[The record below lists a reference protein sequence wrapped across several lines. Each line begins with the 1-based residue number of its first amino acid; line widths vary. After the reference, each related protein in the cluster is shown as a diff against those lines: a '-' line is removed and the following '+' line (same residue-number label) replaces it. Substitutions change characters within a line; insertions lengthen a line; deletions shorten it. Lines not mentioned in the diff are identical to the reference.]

1 MPTPTTAII
10 SEMAM
15 LNRSYGK
22 FPQNI
27 VIDNKLENL
36 SQFCFDYLEALK
48 STLTH
53 SLNLV
58 FVCKFKLEFALS
70 TSRIYLLCS
79 VSCSYAPP
87 TIISISSTKP
97 NRFATL
103 LNHRRKIYDKEMY
116 SISSWNCESSLKL
129 LEPLKCPLAALF
141 RFFLLKTKLTK
152 SPERRL
158 LTSPTALTSPS
169 LFIDFSAT
177 LLACNFRVRFACFA
191 IFIFAALVCVYF
203 FVFAAFLRRLLNAN
217 KCKN

>member
-1 MPTPTTAII
+1 
-10 SEMAM
+10 M

-22 FPQNI
+22 FPPNI

-36 SQFCFDYLEALK
+36 LQFRFDYLEALK

-70 TSRIYLLCS
+70 TSRICLLCS
-79 VSCSYAPP
+79 FSRSYAPP
-87 TIISISSTKP
+87 IIISISSTKP

-103 LNHRRKIYDKEMY
+103 TNHRRNIYD
-116 SISSWNCESSLKL
+116 ILSSWNSESSLKL
-129 LEPLKCPLAALF
+129 LEPLNYPLTALF
-141 RFFLLKTKLTK
+141 GSFFPHSIRKILVLKTKLTK

-158 LTSPTALTSPS
+158 LTFPTALTSPS

-177 LLACNFRVRFACFA
+177 SLACNFRVRFACFA
-191 IFIFAALVCVYF
+191 IFIFAALVCVCF